1 MSKFND
7 RHTSEEKEA
16 KLPAA
21 REETSA
27 KQIIEDY
34 LKQVRRRL
42 SPSVAEDIIPE
53 LRSHLL
59 EQASQPTGELT
70 SASAWDA
77 VVKMGSPDLLAHEFQ
92 TESEKGITRKAS
104 LGFMASL
111 TTENRTLFWRI
122 IPLIVFADLVAIAL
136 LTTFTLTGSI
146 AVLDYIGAMVG
157 VQIWILMGIGI
168 TYFVLLYFSY
178 PSGTSLEAIIHDMID
193 NFRNFF
199 ERKEPKEPRIARTQ
213 RKVTR
218 RVQKFEKLTS
228 PTRLG
233 GLAVLNGVGG
243 VALLI
248 VAFALVSLVPTY
260 PTPDLE
266 FLQFV
271 AIILFSRAALTGI
284 RAAIGSES
292 LGLARVLT
300 SIDALYAI
308 VGIYFLVQLFYG
320 PLSFPVIYGSFA
332 DGDFTLFHWKPY
344 VLPFAWIVPIV
355 MAVILAVMVYEIVE
369 ANTYLQ
375 RPPVPEQQRISQEQ
389 PTATPSEI
397 S

>member
-1 MSKFND
+1 MSRIND
-7 RHTSEEKEA
+7 KPTNEGRQAELSASKEEN
-16 KLPAA
+16 
-21 REETSA
+21 SA

-34 LKQVRRRL
+34 LKQVKRRL
-42 SPSVAEDIIPE
+42 SPQVAEDVIPE

-70 SASAWDA
+70 STSAWDA

-92 TESEKGITRKAS
+92 TESETGAAKKTP

-146 AVLDYIGAMVG
+146 AILDYIGAMVG

-168 TYFVLLYFSY
+168 TYFMLLYFSY
-178 PSGTSLEAIIHDMID
+178 PSGTSLEVIMHDMMD
-193 NFRNFF
+193 NFRNLF

-218 RVQKFEKLTS
+218 RAKKFEELTS
-228 PTRLG
+228 QTRLG
-233 GLAVLNGVGG
+233 GHAILNGVGG

-248 VAFALVSLVPTY
+248 IAFVLVSLVPTY

-266 FLQFV
+266 FLQLV
-271 AIILFSRAALTGI
+271 AIVLFSRAALTGI

-308 VGIYFLVQLFYG
+308 VGIYFVVQLFYG
-320 PLSFPVIYGSFA
+320 PLSFPVIYGSFTN
-332 DGDFTLFHWKPY
+332 GDFNLFHWKPY
-344 VLPFAWIVPIV
+344 VLPFTWIVPLVI
-355 MAVILAVMVYEIVE
+355 AIILAVMLYEIVE
-369 ANTYLQ
+369 VNTYLQ
-375 RPPVPEQQRISQEQ
+375 RPSIPERQNISQEQ
-389 PTATPSEI
+389 PATTL
-397 S
+397 

>member
-1 MSKFND
+1 MSRIND
-7 RHTSEEKEA
+7 EPANEEREA
-16 KLPAA
+16 ELSAA
-21 REETSA
+21 KEETSA

-34 LKQVRRRL
+34 LKQVKRRL
-42 SPSVAEDIIPE
+42 SLPVAEDVIPE

-92 TESEKGITRKAS
+92 TESEKGIAKKTP

-111 TTENRTLFWRI
+111 TTENRTLFRRI
-122 IPLIVFADLVAIAL
+122 MPLIVFSDLVAIAL

-146 AVLDYIGAMVG
+146 TILNYIGSVVG

-178 PSGTSLEAIIHDMID
+178 PSGTNFEVIMHDMMD

-218 RVQKFEKLTS
+218 RVKKFEELTS
-228 PTRLG
+228 QTRLG
-233 GLAVLNGVGG
+233 THAILNGVGG

-248 VAFALVSLVPTY
+248 LAFVFVSLVPTY
-260 PTPDLE
+260 PAPDLE
-266 FLQFV
+266 FLQLV

-292 LGLARVLT
+292 LGLARVLA
-300 SIDALYAI
+300 SIDTLYAI
-308 VGIYFLVQLFYG
+308 MGIYFLVQVFYG
-320 PLSFPVIYGSFA
+320 PLSFPITYVPFVG
-332 DGDFTLFHWKPY
+332 GDFTLFHWKPY

-355 MAVILAVMVYEIVE
+355 IAIILAVMVYEIVE
-369 ANTYLQ
+369 VNTYLQ
-375 RPPVPEQQRISQEQ
+375 RPTIPEQQKVSQEQ
-389 PTATPSEI
+389 LSTTL
-397 S
+397 

>member
-1 MSKFND
+1 MSRIND
-7 RHTSEEKEA
+7 EPTNEESEAELSAAKEEA
-16 KLPAA
+16 
-21 REETSA
+21 SA

-34 LKQVRRRL
+34 LKQVKRRL
-42 SPSVAEDIIPE
+42 SPQVAEDVIPE

-59 EQASQPTGELT
+59 EQGSHPTGELT

-77 VVKMGSPDLLAHEFQ
+77 VVKMGSPDMLAHEFQ
-92 TESEKGITRKAS
+92 TESDKGITKKAP

-122 IPLIVFADLVAIAL
+122 VPLIVFADLVAIAL

-146 AVLDYIGAMVG
+146 AILDYIGAMVG

-178 PSGTSLEAIIHDMID
+178 PSGTSLEVIIHDMMD

-218 RVQKFEKLTS
+218 RAKKFEAFTS
-228 PTRLG
+228 QTRLG
-233 GLAVLNGVGG
+233 GYAILNGVGG

-248 VAFALVSLVPTY
+248 IAFVLVSLVPTY
-260 PTPDLE
+260 PAPDLE
-266 FLQFV
+266 FLQLL

-300 SIDALYAI
+300 SINALYAI
-308 VGIYFLVQLFYG
+308 VGIYFVVQLFYG
-320 PLSFPVIYGSFA
+320 PLSFPIIYGSFA
-332 DGDFTLFHWKPY
+332 NGDFTLFQWKPY
-344 VLPFAWIVPIV
+344 VLSFTWIVPIV
-355 MAVILAVMVYEIVE
+355 IAIILAVMVYEIVE
-369 ANTYLQ
+369 VNTYL
-375 RPPVPEQQRISQEQ
+375 RKTTIPEQQKVGQEQ
-389 PTATPSEI
+389 TSTTL
-397 S
+397 

>member
-1 MSKFND
+1 MSRIND
-7 RHTSEEKEA
+7 KPTNEGRQAELSASKEEN
-16 KLPAA
+16 
-21 REETSA
+21 SA

-34 LKQVRRRL
+34 LKQVKRRL
-42 SPSVAEDIIPE
+42 SPQVAEDVIPE

-70 SASAWDA
+70 STSAWDA

-92 TESEKGITRKAS
+92 TESETGVAKKTP

-111 TTENRTLFWRI
+111 TTENRTLLWRI

-146 AVLDYIGAMVG
+146 AILDYIGAMVG

-178 PSGTSLEAIIHDMID
+178 PSGTSLEVIMHDMMD
-193 NFRNFF
+193 NFRNLF

-218 RVQKFEKLTS
+218 RAKKFEELTS
-228 PTRLG
+228 QTRLG
-233 GLAVLNGVGG
+233 GHAILNGVGG

-248 VAFALVSLVPTY
+248 IAFVLVSLVPTY
-260 PTPDLE
+260 PAPDLE
-266 FLQFV
+266 FLQLV
-271 AIILFSRAALTGI
+271 AIVLFSRAALTGI

-308 VGIYFLVQLFYG
+308 VGIYFVVQLFYG
-320 PLSFPVIYGSFA
+320 PLSFPVIYGSFTN
-332 DGDFTLFHWKPY
+332 GDFNLFHWKPY
-344 VLPFAWIVPIV
+344 VLPFTWIVPIV
-355 MAVILAVMVYEIVE
+355 IAIILAVMVYEIVE
-369 ANTYLQ
+369 VNTYLQ
-375 RPPVPEQQRISQEQ
+375 RPSIPEHQNISQEQ
-389 PTATPSEI
+389 PATTL
-397 S
+397 